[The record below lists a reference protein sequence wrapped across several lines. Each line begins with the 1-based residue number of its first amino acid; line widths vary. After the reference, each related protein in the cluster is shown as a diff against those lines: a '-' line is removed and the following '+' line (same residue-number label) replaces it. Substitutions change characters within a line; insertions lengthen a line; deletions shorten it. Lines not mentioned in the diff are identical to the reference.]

1 MSKIHDRASAIT
13 TFIKSARLISNMT
26 RYRCGNCN
34 YTFTPKAQVRAPSRC
49 PYCSEEGSL
58 AQERSIIDE
67 VNQARSRQ

>member
-1 MSKIHDRASAIT
+1 
-13 TFIKSARLISNMT
+13 MT